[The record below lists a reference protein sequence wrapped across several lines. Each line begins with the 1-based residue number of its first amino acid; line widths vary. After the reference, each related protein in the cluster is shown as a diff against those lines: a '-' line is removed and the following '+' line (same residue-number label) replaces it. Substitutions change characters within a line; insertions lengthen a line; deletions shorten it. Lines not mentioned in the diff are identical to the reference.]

1 MVGRKYGDEGVCV
14 NSVKE
19 EEGLDR
25 VDVKEVEEALS
36 RRQKMVN
43 LFTKK
48 KKKNTMIALA
58 TFELMKFNS

>member
-1 MVGRKYGDEGVCV
+1 M

-25 VDVKEVEEALS
+25 VDVKEVEEVLS

-48 KKKNTMIALA
+48 KKKNTMITIA